1 MAERG
6 SGEQSEGRKPFPEWL
21 KKRVRA
27 GDAAADGDAGAL
39 VRELLREL
47 RLDTVCRAAHC
58 PNQCECFG
66 HGTAAFLILGP
77 VCSRNCTFCAVDS
90 GTPAPVDEDE
100 PERVAEAVARLKLRH
115 VVVTSVTRDDLYDGG
130 AKHFARTITAIRR
143 RCAAVVEVLTPDFQG
158 SEAAFDTVI
167 EARPDIFNHN
177 IETVPRLYPAVRP
190 QADYARSLAA
200 LRYVKGIGGGIRTK
214 SGMMVGVGEERHEVL
229 HACRDLRAAGCDILT
244 IGQYLRPSPRHLA
257 IDRFVTPE
265 EFDDFRREALA
276 MGFLSVASGPFVR
289 SSYNAREVYEAIAA
303 GGGA

>member
-66 HGTAAFLILGP
+66 HGTATFLILGP

-200 LRYVKGIGGGIRTK
+200 LRYVKGAGGGICTK
-214 SGMMVGVGEERHEVL
+214 SGMMVGVGEERDEIL
-229 HACRDLRAAGCDILT
+229 DACRDLRAAGCDILT